1 MPRRALTAV
10 VAVLAIVMVVAA
22 VLGLAGCGAAPSGDQ
37 SPPQA
42 HPAAVTRGLA
52 PSVPVSVDVPSI
64 DAHSSLVPLG
74 VNPDH
79 TIEVPPVAQPL
90 QAGWYTEG
98 PTPGEVGPAVIL
110 GHIDGH
116 HQKGIFWR
124 LHELRTGDKVSV
136 RRQDGGT
143 LTFTVYKV
151 DQVAKSAFPTEAVY
165 GNTTRPELR
174 LITCGGAYDARAH
187 SYLDNILVFAAL
199 DQAVHK

>member
-1 MPRRALTAV
+1 MPRRALTV
-10 VAVLAIVMVVAA
+10 TVGVLAVAMVVAA
-22 VLGLAGCGAAPSGDQ
+22 VLSLAGCGSAPA
-37 SPPQA
+37 SPPQV
-42 HPAAVTRGLA
+42 HPAAVTHGLA
-52 PSVPVSVDVPSI
+52 RSVPVSIDVPRI
-64 DAHSSLVPLG
+64 GAQSSLVPLG

-79 TIEVPPVAQPL
+79 TIQVPPVSQPL

-124 LHELRTGDKVSV
+124 LHELRVGDKVSV

-143 LTFTVYKV
+143 LSFTVYKV
-151 DQVAKSAFPTEAVY
+151 DQVAKSAFPTDAVY
-165 GNTTRPELR
+165 GDTTRPELR
-174 LITCGGAYDARAH
+174 LITCGGAFDARTH
-187 SYLDNILVFAAL
+187 NYLDNVLVFAAL